1 MAIIVPD
8 EEKFMK
14 EYGKGRTFEE
24 ACADPET
31 AANFL
36 VAINKFAREDDVK
49 GYEVPKAIFLEHELF
64 SVSFQIF
71 IFL

>member
-1 MAIIVPD
+1 MAIIVPE

-14 EYGKGRTFEE
+14 EYGKDRTFEE

-36 VAINKFAREDDVK
+36 VAINKFAREDGVT
-49 GYEVPKAIFLEHELF
+49 GYEVPKAFLSEF
-64 SVSFQIF
+64 SVVYIF
-71 IFL
+71 F